1 MKRNVGSYL
10 TVNSKQYD
18 ELESLFKTYSEAK
31 RLNDLKALEECKQ
44 HKLYVVMKAII

>member
-1 MKRNVGSYL
+1 MNNTSKHLVL
-10 TVNSKQYD
+10 NSKQYV

-44 HKLYVVMKAII
+44 YKLYVVMKAII